1 MKHGFVK
8 TKNYSR
14 LLEVIAQMEGR
25 GAREAS
31 LILIT
36 GEPAL
41 GKTAAVQRV
50 AVDKGAAVFRCK
62 ATWGKRALLDEMA
75 DEFRVDKRGRNQE
88 VQARLIKHLAAAQT
102 PLVFD
107 EVQHIIGTT
116 AATLE
121 CVRDITDATEVLCI
135 LVAGTEDVKNRLARY
150 PQIASRIGAT
160 VEFAALSEM
169 DFLAVVKQVAEVDL
183 DKALASRLYAES
195 GGKARLVLN
204 GLAAIERIAATN
216 GATKATAEMFNG
228 VALCQE
234 WQARRARAVQTPR
247 VV

>member
-31 LILIT
+31 LIFVK

-50 AVDKGAAVFRCK
+50 AIDKQAAVFRCK
-62 ATWGKRALLDEMA
+62 ATWTKRALLDEMA

-88 VQARLIKHLAAAQT
+88 VQARIIKHLAINHT

-107 EVQHIIGTT
+107 EVQHIIGST

-121 CVRDITDATEVLCI
+121 VVRDITDATEVLCI
-135 LVAGTEDVKNRLARY
+135 LVAGTGDVEMRLSKY

-160 VEFAALSEM
+160 VEFLPLAEGDYLSV
-169 DFLAVVKQVAEVDL
+169 LKQVAEVDI
-183 DKALASRLYAES
+183 DKALAARLYAES
-195 GGKARLVLN
+195 GGKCRLVLN
-204 GLAAIERIAATN
+204 GIALIERVAATN
-216 GATKATAEMFNG
+216 GAQKATAEMFTDLP
-228 VALCQE
+228 LCHE
-234 WQARRARAVQTPR
+234 WQARRARAAR
-247 VV
+247 AA